1 MTIKMEE
8 NTENREVWIKTI
20 WRKGRKITNKQTN
33 KQTKQTIGNG
43 NETRVGGHCLG
54 IS

>member
-20 WRKGRKITNKQTN
+20 WRKGRKITNKQT
-33 KQTKQTIGNG
+33 KQTIGNG